1 VDCPGPPAAPLRVRY
16 HGRVRQVEVKL
27 PSNPYTVTI
36 ESGLLTRAGELLR
49 ALLPERSRYVV
60 VTVPPVKK
68 LWADTLTASLTNA
81 GLPHTV
87 LEMPDGERAKTL
99 ETVRDLATKL
109 VRRDA
114 DRKSV
119 VIALGGGVVGDV
131 AAFVASIYMR
141 GIDVVQIPTTFLAQ
155 VDASIGG
162 KTGVDLPEGKNLLG
176 TFHQP
181 RAVLVDPGVL
191 GTVGEREFRAGLYEA
206 MKCGIIRRPDIFEF
220 MEQNRERVLQR
231 DPAALEWL
239 IAECV
244 QVKADVVAADE
255 RESGLRRIL
264 NFGHTVGH
272 ALEAETGYKQFLHGE
287 AVAWGMV
294 AASMISAAMQMSD
307 SETARRIIS
316 SVLAYASLPK
326 VEPRGKRIARRLA
339 HDKKTMNGVVHF
351 VLPIEV
357 GKVEI
362 VSHVPERAVV
372 QAVEELRYLS
382 QA

>member
-1 VDCPGPPAAPLRVRY
+1 
-16 HGRVRQVEVKL
+16 
-27 PSNPYTVTI
+27 
-36 ESGLLTRAGELLR
+36 
-49 ALLPERSRYVV
+49 
-60 VTVPPVKK
+60 
-68 LWADTLTASLTNA
+68 
-81 GLPHTV
+81 
-87 LEMPDGERAKTL
+87 
-99 ETVRDLATKL
+99 
-109 VRRDA
+109 
-114 DRKSV
+114 
-119 VIALGGGVVGDV
+119 
-131 AAFVASIYMR
+131 
-141 GIDVVQIPTTFLAQ
+141 
-155 VDASIGG
+155 
-162 KTGVDLPEGKNLLG
+162 
-176 TFHQP
+176 
-181 RAVLVDPGVL
+181 
-191 GTVGEREFRAGLYEA
+191 
-206 MKCGIIRRPDIFEF
+206 MK
-220 MEQNRERVLQR
+220 
-231 DPAALEWL
+231 
-239 IAECV
+239 AE
-244 QVKADVVAADE
+244 VVAADE
-255 RESGLRRIL
+255 REAGLRRIL

-362 VSHVPERAVV
+362 VTDVPERAVV

>member
-1 VDCPGPPAAPLRVRY
+1 VIVQALSYDGTVR
-16 HGRVRQVEVKL
+16 HVEVKI
-27 PSNPYTVTI
+27 PNNSYTATI
-36 ESGLLTRAGELLR
+36 ESGLLTRSGEVLR
-49 ALLPERSRYVV
+49 ALLPDRTRCFVI
-60 VTVPPVKK
+60 TVPPVKK
-68 LWADTLTASLTNA
+68 LWADTLSESLTKA
-81 GLPHTV
+81 GLAHTII
-87 LEMPDGERAKTL
+87 EMADGERAKTL
-99 ETVRDLATKL
+99 DTIRELATRMVK
-109 VRRDA
+109 RDA

-131 AAFVASIYMR
+131 AAFLASIYMR

-181 RAVLVDPGVL
+181 RAVLIDPAVL
-191 GTVGEREFRAGLYEA
+191 TTVGEREFRAGLYEA
-206 MKCGIIRRPDIFEF
+206 MKCGIIRRPDIFEY
-220 MEQNRERVLQR
+220 MEQNRDHILQR

-272 ALEAETGYKQFLHGE
+272 ALEAETGYKHFLHGE

-294 AASMISAAMQMSD
+294 AASMISAAMQMAD
-307 SETARRIIS
+307 AETARRIIS

-326 VEPRGKRIARRLA
+326 VEPRGKRIAKRLA
-339 HDKKTMNGVVHF
+339 HDKKTTNGVVHF
-351 VLPIEV
+351 VLPREV

-362 VSHVPERAVV
+362 VPDVPEKAVI